1 MKTIA
6 AIFFLL
12 MQLGCSSMSYNKTVD
27 NVDIDRFM
35 GRWYVIAG
43 RFTFLEKGA
52 HNAVEVYR
60 WNKKEER
67 IDVDF
72 TFRKDSFDGELKSI
86 PQKAWVHDQKTK
98 AHWKVRPFW
107 PLKFS
112 YLVVALAPDYE
123 WTAIGVP
130 DQKYLWIMARSPVLP
145 AGGLEKILAELKE
158 KGYSVG
164 DLVVVP
170 QRW

>member
-1 MKTIA
+1 MV
-6 AIFFLL
+6 LL
-12 MQLGCSSMSYNKTVD
+12 LQLGCTSVSYNKTVER
-27 NVDIDRFM
+27 VDIDRFM

-60 WNKKEER
+60 WNRKEER

-72 TFRKDSFDGELKSI
+72 TFRKDAVDGELKSI
-86 PQKAWVHDQKTK
+86 PQKAWIHDQVSK
-98 AHWKVRPFW
+98 AHWKVSPFW

-112 YLVVALAPDYE
+112 YLVVAVDPSYE

-130 DQKYLWIMARSPVLP
+130 DQKYLWIMARSPALP
-145 AGGLEKILAELKE
+145 AGALETILAELRG
-158 KGYSVG
+158 KGYSVD